1 MTFVCNL
8 VTLSCDF
15 WTQATSVP
23 AVPQSEEDCH
33 LLGGLGLPPTAPTCT
48 RIITEVQ
55 WQGLKII
62 NVHFFTFDF
71 TFEIRIWDAKIKN
84 GVQRTTV
91 RFVKLPSQIGKL
103 PVNG

>member
-15 WTQATSVP
+15 WTQATCVP

-55 WQGLKII
+55 GLKII

-71 TFEIRIWDAKIKN
+71 TFEIRIWDAKIKAASKGLRYASSN
-84 GVQRTTV
+84 CPA
-91 RFVKLPSQIGKL
+91 KLANCL
-103 PVNG
+103 

>member
-15 WTQATSVP
+15 WTQATCVP

-55 WQGLKII
+55 CKLQGLKII
-62 NVHFFTFDF
+62 NVHFFSLSISLLK
-71 TFEIRIWDAKIKN
+71 FEYEMPKLKRRPKDYGTLRKIAQPN
-84 GVQRTTV
+84 C
-91 RFVKLPSQIGKL
+91 QIAC
-103 PVNG
+103 